1 MARAADNLTIE
12 ERMTSEDKSR
22 TTIGIYLR
30 SLRAIINE
38 AIDNGL
44 MRREDYSST
53 STLYSSSRTSFSY
66 LLNIRV

>member
-12 ERMTSEDKSR
+12 ERMTSEGKSS

-53 STLYSSSRTSFSY
+53 STLYSNSLTSFSY